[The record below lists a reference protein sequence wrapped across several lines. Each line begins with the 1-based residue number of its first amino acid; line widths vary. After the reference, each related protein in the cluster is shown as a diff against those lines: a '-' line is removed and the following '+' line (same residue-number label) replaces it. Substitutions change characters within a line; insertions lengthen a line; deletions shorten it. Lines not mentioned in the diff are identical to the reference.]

1 MRIID
6 PSFQIE
12 SRNIVFGNALQDI
25 ERAGRTCY
33 KSEEKMTVD
42 TAEAFVARIMKSGHH
57 SVIEHVN
64 ITVRFITN
72 RGVTHEIVRHRL
84 ASYSQESTRYCN
96 YSKEKFGEEITL
108 IRPYWWEHVSGEI
121 DTGALLEA
129 RGQWKC
135 AMENAETRYF
145 EMLKCGLPAQAARG
159 VLPND
164 LKTEIVM
171 TANLRE
177 WLHFFKLR
185 TAAAA
190 HPDLRLLSVPLLAMF
205 RQHIPII
212 YDEVRAVEVKRR

>member
-12 SRNIVFGNALQDI
+12 TDPTIMYGALIAI
-25 ERAGRTCY
+25 EKAGRTCY
-33 KSEEKMTVD
+33 KSED
-42 TAEAFVARIMKSGHH
+42 RIGDQQGAEEFVARIMKSGHQ

-64 ITVRFITN
+64 VTVRFITN

-96 YSKEKFGEEITL
+96 YAKDKFGNEITL
-108 IRPYWWEHVSGEI
+108 IRPYWWNHVGINEEGDI
-121 DTGALLEA
+121 NLAKA
-129 RGQWKC
+129 HWKC

-145 EMLKCGLPAQAARG
+145 ELLKSGLPAQAARG

-177 WLHFFKLR
+177 WLHFFRLR

-205 RQHIPII
+205 RQHIPVI
-212 YDEVRAVEVKRR
+212 YDDIRAVEVKRR